1 MGVRQDRKLVPP
13 CEIIFQDSPDFR
25 AGITLNTCQ
34 DIDGSDQFA
43 VSERWRIRLA
53 TNEKLPFSLAG
64 MEQVKINFEGP
75 LRVYRTKNFSAAVRT
90 LHLTIIYSRF
100 MRLAANPA
108 PKPLSILTTVTP
120 AAQELSIPRSAARPP
135 KLAP

>member
-64 MEQVKINFEGP
+64 MKQVKVNFESP
-75 LRVYRTKNFSAAVRT
+75 LGVYRTKNFSAAVRT

-120 AAQELSIPRSAARPP
+120 AAQELSIPRSAARP
-135 KLAP
+135 

>member
-1 MGVRQDRKLVPP
+1 MGVPRDPKVVAAR
-13 CEIIFQDSPDFR
+13 EIVFQNLPDFR
-25 AGITLNTCQ
+25 TGITLNTCE
-34 DIDGSDQFA
+34 DVDGLDQFA
-43 VSERWRIRLA
+43 VFERRRIGFV

-64 MEQVKINFEGP
+64 MEQVKIDFVSP
-75 LRVYRTKNFSAAVRT
+75 LSMYRAENFSAAVRT

-120 AAQELSIPRSAARPP
+120 AAQELSIPSSAARP
-135 KLAP
+135 